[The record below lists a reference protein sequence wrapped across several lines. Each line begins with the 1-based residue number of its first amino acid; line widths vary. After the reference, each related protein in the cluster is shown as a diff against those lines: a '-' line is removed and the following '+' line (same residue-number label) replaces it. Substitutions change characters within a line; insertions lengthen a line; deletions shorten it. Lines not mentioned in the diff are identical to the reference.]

1 MKHSLLLLFSVC
13 ACFVAQSQCPVP
25 AVLASQADVN
35 NFPIAWPGCVN
46 PTGRFVIGADPTVP
60 LPHPVSN
67 ITDLTPLSQL
77 TGFGNHV
84 YIYNNPNLTSLSGL
98 DNVAEVLGDFTI
110 QKNNGLTNLT
120 GLGSLSYIQD
130 LFKIENNDNL
140 VSLEG
145 LEGGFT
151 ALESLVLIEN
161 NNLTNLSDVYNN
173 LVTVDEYVYIQDNG
187 ALTSFNTFNN
197 LVSVGWYF
205 TIDNHPSLTALN
217 GFGSLQSVGLLGPPS
232 ASDFEILRNPNL
244 QTLNDFTSLSQLGR
258 RFEVSQNAALTS
270 LSFPSLSSVGFE
282 MIIDYNTSLTSI
294 IDLGD
299 FDLTG
304 PLFLFGNSSLSE
316 CEALGIC
323 EYLDVPANNANIGQN
338 DPGCDNRTEVLAAC
352 ALLPV
357 ELLFFNGTEQNGEVL
372 LRWQTA
378 SEENNDYFQME
389 HSTDGSHFQ
398 PIGKVAGRGTTA
410 SPNNYSFRHTRPS
423 KGANYYR
430 FKQVDF
436 DGKFSYSPIVHVEIG
451 LDALIEAYP
460 NPTTA
465 FVKLDGELAEGTARL
480 LDINGRSL
488 IEKELPNGRLF
499 DLSPF
504 PTGIYLLEVV
514 MGSEKIVK
522 RVVKE

>member
-1 MKHSLLLLFSVC
+1 MKPSLLLFFSVC
-13 ACFVAQSQCPVP
+13 ICFTAQSQCPVP
-25 AVLASQADVN
+25 AVLASQADVD

-60 LPHPVSN
+60 LPHPVSD
-67 ITDLTPLSQL
+67 IDDLTPLLQL
-77 TGFGNHV
+77 TGFGNHT

-98 DNVAEVLGDFTI
+98 DNVTQVLGDFTI
-110 QKNNGLTNLT
+110 QKNNGLTDLT
-120 GLGSLSYIQD
+120 GLGSLTYIQD

-161 NNLTNLSDVYNN
+161 NNLTDLGTVYDNLT
-173 LVTVDEYVYIQDNG
+173 TVDQYVYIQDNG
-187 ALTSFNTFNN
+187 SLASFNTMNN
-197 LVSVGWYF
+197 LTSIGQYLNFENHPSLSTLSGFQSLVSVG
-205 TIDNHPSLTALN
+205 
-217 GFGSLQSVGLLGPPS
+217 LQGTGWDV
-232 ASDFEILRNPNL
+232 EILDCPIL
-244 QTLNDFTSLSQLGR
+244 TTLDNFSSLSQIGKNLEISNTGI
-258 RFEVSQNAALTS
+258 SS
-270 LSFPSLSSVGFE
+270 LDFPSLNSIGGQL
-282 MIIDYNTSLTSI
+282 IIDFNSSLTSI
-294 IDLGD
+294 IGLGD
-299 FDLTG
+299 FTVTG
-304 PLFLFGNSSLSE
+304 PVTILENTLLSE
-316 CEALGIC
+316 CEAQGIC
-323 EYLDVPANNANIGQN
+323 DYLEILANPATIGQN
-338 DPGCDNRTEVLAAC
+338 DPGCNNRNQIELAC

-398 PIGKVAGRGTTA
+398 PIGKVAGRGTTTV
-410 SPNNYSFRHTRPS
+410 PHKYSFRHTRPTA
-423 KGANYYR
+423 GANYYR

-451 LDALIEAYP
+451 AGAIVEVFP
-460 NPTTA
+460 NPTTSLA
-465 FVKLDGELAEGTARL
+465 VLKGDLAEGTARL
-480 LDINGRSL
+480 LDINGRPL
-488 IEKELPNGRLF
+488 IEKQLPNGRTF

-504 PTGIYLLEVV
+504 PAGIYLLEVII
-514 MGSEKIVK
+514 GNEKIVK

>member
-13 ACFVAQSQCPVP
+13 ASFIAQSQCPVP
-25 AVLASQADVN
+25 AVLASQDDVDD
-35 NFPIAWPGCVN
+35 FPTLWPNCFE

-60 LPHPVSN
+60 LPHPVSD

-77 TGFGNHV
+77 TGFGNHA

-98 DNVAEVLGDFTI
+98 DNVTEVLGDFTI

-120 GLGSLSYIQD
+120 GLGNLSNIQD

-187 ALTSFNTFNN
+187 ALTTFNTFNN

-217 GFGSLQSVGLLGPPS
+217 GFGSLQSVGLLGPPG
-232 ASDFEILRNPNL
+232 ASDFEILRNPSL
-244 QTLNDFTSLSQLGR
+244 QTLNDFASLSQLGR
-258 RFEVSQNAALTS
+258 RFEVSQNTALTT
-270 LSFPSLSSVGFE
+270 LSFPSLSSVGSE

-304 PLFLFGNSSLSE
+304 PLFIFGNNLLSE
-316 CEALGIC
+316 CEAQGIC
-323 EYLDVPANNANIGQN
+323 DYLDIPANNATIGQN
-338 DPGCDNRTEVLAAC
+338 DPGCNNRNQVESAC
-352 ALLPV
+352 ALLPI
-357 ELLFFNGTEQNGEVL
+357 ELLFFNGTAQNGEVL
-372 LRWQTA
+372 LSWQTA

-398 PIGKVAGRGTTA
+398 PIGKVAGRGTTTTPHKYA
-410 SPNNYSFRHTRPS
+410 FRHTRPTA
-423 KGANYYR
+423 GANYYR

-451 LDALIEAYP
+451 VGAIVEVFP
-460 NPTTA
+460 NPTTSLA
-465 FVKLDGELAEGTARL
+465 ILKGDLAEGTARL
-480 LDINGRSL
+480 LDINGRPL
-488 IEKELPNGRLF
+488 IEKQLPNGRTF

-504 PTGIYLLEVV
+504 PAGIYLLEVV
-514 MGSEKIVK
+514 IGSEKIVK